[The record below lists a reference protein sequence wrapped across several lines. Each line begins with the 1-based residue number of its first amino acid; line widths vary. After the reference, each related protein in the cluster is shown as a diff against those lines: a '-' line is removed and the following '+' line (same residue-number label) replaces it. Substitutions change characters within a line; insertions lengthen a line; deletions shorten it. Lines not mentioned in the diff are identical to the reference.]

1 MCGPEHM
8 PPRRPET
15 GSTGSRTPVT
25 GAGTCKRKGLD
36 PVDPKLQGLHDTGQ
50 QQEILEE
57 SQGGSS
63 IDSVAEADQ
72 WLLQWTFPSWHEWTE
87 GVLWYTRETLQIPHR
102 DFFYVVLFLIF
113 MFLVFFWGRIARAKD
128 RYKRIGNWG
137 ALYKIHKEL
146 IKSLK
151 GMGSSHFSSPGVC
164 LSTFWHYVC

>member
-36 PVDPKLQGLHDTGQ
+36 PIDPKLQGLHDTGQ

-72 WLLQWTFPSWHEWTE
+72 
-87 GVLWYTRETLQIPHR
+87 
-102 DFFYVVLFLIF
+102 
-113 MFLVFFWGRIARAKD
+113 
-128 RYKRIGNWG
+128 
-137 ALYKIHKEL
+137 
-146 IKSLK
+146 
-151 GMGSSHFSSPGVC
+151 
-164 LSTFWHYVC
+164 